1 MRKSLAVLVCILLMA
16 TFWLTA
22 CGEKEGLAQAPSST
36 AQKDTLISSKEP
48 GGDIE
53 NGTDGESRR
62 DMEGP
67 SKDDGAS
74 MEGKKQNVIAITN
87 PEMCRAICEELG
99 LKQADSFTEEHL
111 SQIHT
116 VDFSLLRDE
125 DAEWLPYINFSDS
138 DLDFR
143 NNKNI
148 TDLRIL
154 EGFKNL
160 REWDSVECLWIGSW
174 QDENEA
180 IVSLDGL
187 EYLFG
192 EDGTV
197 LDELRIDK
205 YADMDISALK
215 DIGLCGQIVV
225 NVKFSELLS
234 TWEQLNDI
242 YDRNAKIGTILINV
256 YDTDQNNTLRILDYK
271 LDSHAAD
278 VDRRIQERNS
288 SL

>member
-22 CGEKEGLAQAPSST
+22 CGEK
-36 AQKDTLISSKEP
+36 
-48 GGDIE
+48 
-53 NGTDGESRR
+53 
-62 DMEGP
+62 
-67 SKDDGAS
+67 DDGAS

-87 PEMCRAICEELG
+87 PEICRAICEELG

-154 EGFKNL
+154 EGFKNF
-160 REWDSVECLWIGSW
+160 REWDSVECLWIGCW

-256 YDTDQNNTLRILDYK
+256 YDTDQNSTLRILDYK
-271 LDSHAAD
+271 LDSHADD
-278 VDRRIQERNS
+278 VDRRIRERNS